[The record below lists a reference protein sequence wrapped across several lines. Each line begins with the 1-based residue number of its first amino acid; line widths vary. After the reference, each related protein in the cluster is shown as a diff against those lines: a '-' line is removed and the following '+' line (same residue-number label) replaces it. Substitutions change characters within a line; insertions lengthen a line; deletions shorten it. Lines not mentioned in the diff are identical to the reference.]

1 VGHLLQRHLV
11 YLEALARELLEEQDA
26 PLEPREHTSAIPS
39 RGRTVA
45 HTPMKKAALIRPT
58 LILAGPVAL
67 LVLAAAPR
75 PGVASQPPAV
85 VPAVP
90 SGSQEPGRA
99 SPDASGWDRVF
110 SNPQPIYR
118 SEPNAFLA
126 SALER
131 MQREQ
136 LLPGKAALDL
146 AMGDGRN
153 ALLLA
158 EQGLEV
164 TGLDVS
170 TVALEKARAR
180 AAERKL
186 ALHALEQ
193 DLFTYDYGQEKWD
206 LITVIYFNPAVR
218 IFDQLKSAVKPG
230 GLIVIEGQGSEHTG
244 DGPPPA
250 TRFRPNQLLQAFSD
264 WRILAYEDGRF
275 DCDWSQG
282 APTHVVRLMARKP
295 APGH

>member
-1 VGHLLQRHLV
+1 
-11 YLEALARELLEEQDA
+11 
-26 PLEPREHTSAIPS
+26 
-39 RGRTVA
+39 
-45 HTPMKKAALIRPT
+45 MKKAALIRPT

-75 PGVASQPPAV
+75 PRVASQPPAV
-85 VPAVP
+85 LPAVP
-90 SGSQEPGRA
+90 SGLQEPGQAGGGSEPGRA
-99 SPDASGWDRVF
+99 NPDASGWDRVF

-193 DLFTYDYGQEKWD
+193 DLFTYDYGQKKWD
-206 LITVIYFNPAVR
+206 LITVIYFNPAVH

-295 APGH
+295 VPGH